1 MNRNLISH
9 DPYNPMTVDC
19 RDQRYVTS
27 PNGQIRRLSP
37 EGAVIPRV
45 KMSKKERRKLKED
58 YREVR
63 SMGMTELANKII
75 ETPVINP
82 VQSNGSSEEEKA

>member
-1 MNRNLISH
+1 MSRNLISR

-45 KMSKKERRKLKED
+45 KMSKKERRKLREG
-58 YREVR
+58 YREVQ

-82 VQSNGSSEEEKA
+82 VQNSDPAEGEKA